1 MKVSHPREIIGGMN
15 ADLVRLA
22 ESQHAVFTKTQGLE
36 LGISADELD
45 HRVRTGRL
53 LLKEDAVYAIPGAPE
68 TWHQREI
75 ALVLACG
82 PGSAA
87 SHRAAAFLERVP
99 GFWLPTPEV
108 TTPRARRHR
117 TGDAIVH
124 TSRALPAHHIVVVE
138 GIRTTC
144 LARTLFDIAG
154 VLRNPEQVERALD
167 NCIAARKITTR
178 QIGNMVG
185 ELGKRGRKG
194 TRLMRELLL
203 ARGEGYV
210 ATASELEARFAKL
223 CRDFGLPDPV
233 RQQNTGDAEK
243 WIARVDFAYP
253 PPLRIIIELDGRRH
267 WLAMLDHEADLL
279 RDAKLTAAGWH
290 VIHFTWKQ
298 ITREPEFVVAIL
310 RQLLTTAAA

>member
-1 MKVSHPREIIGGMN
+1 MN

-22 ESQHAVFTKTQGLE
+22 ESQYAVFTRAQALQH
-36 LGISADELD
+36 GISADEID

-53 LLKEDAVYAIPGAPE
+53 LLKEDAVYGIPGAPE
-68 TWHQREI
+68 TWHQDEM
-75 ALVLACG
+75 ALVLAAG
-82 PGSAA
+82 PGAAA

-108 TTPRARRHR
+108 SSPPPRRHR
-117 TGDAIVH
+117 ATAGIVH
-124 TSRALPAHHIVVVE
+124 RSRLLPAHHLIVID
-138 GIRTTC
+138 GIRVTC

-167 NCIAARKITTR
+167 NCIASRRVTTR
-178 QIGNMVG
+178 QIGDMVG

-194 TRLMRELLL
+194 TRIMRELLL

-223 CRDFGLPDPV
+223 CTRYGLPEPV
-233 RQQNTGDAEK
+233 RQQNTGDSEK

-267 WLAMLDHEADLL
+267 WLAKLDHDADLV

-298 ITREPEFVVAIL
+298 ITQELEFVVAIL
-310 RQLLTTAAA
+310 RQLLATAAA

>member
-1 MKVSHPREIIGGMN
+1 M
-15 ADLVRLA
+15 
-22 ESQHAVFTKTQGLE
+22 
-36 LGISADELD
+36 
-45 HRVRTGRL
+45 
-53 LLKEDAVYAIPGAPE
+53 
-68 TWHQREI
+68 
-75 ALVLACG
+75 ALVLASG
-82 PGSAA
+82 PGAAA
-87 SHRAAAFLERVP
+87 SHRAALFLERVP
-99 GFWLPTPEV
+99 GFWRPPPEV
-108 TTPRARRHR
+108 TTPRPRRHR
-117 TGDAIVH
+117 TGEGIVH
-124 TSRALPAHHIVVVE
+124 RSRYLPAHHLTVIN
-138 GIRTTC
+138 GIQTTRV
-144 LARTLFDIAG
+144 ARALFDIAS

-167 NCIAARKITTR
+167 NCIAERKVTNR
-178 QIGNMVG
+178 QMGDMVG
-185 ELGKRGRKG
+185 ELGKRGRTG

-223 CRDFGLPDPV
+223 VRLFGLPEPV

-253 PPLRIIIELDGRRH
+253 PPLRVIIELDGRRH

-310 RQLLTTAAA
+310 RQLLARAAA

>member
-1 MKVSHPREIIGGMN
+1 MH

-22 ESQHAVFTKTQGLE
+22 ESQYAVFTRAQALE
-36 LGISADELD
+36 HGISADEID

-53 LLKEDAVYAIPGAPE
+53 ILKEDAVYGIPGAPGGWYQDE
-68 TWHQREI
+68 M
-75 ALVLACG
+75 ALVLASG
-82 PGSAA
+82 PDAAA
-87 SHRAAAFLERVP
+87 SHRATLYLGRVP
-99 GFWLPTPEV
+99 GFWTPTPEV
-108 TTPRARRHR
+108 TTPRPRRHR
-117 TGDAIVH
+117 TSAGIVH
-124 TSRALPAHHIVVVE
+124 RSRYLPEHHLTVIS

-144 LARTLFDIAG
+144 LARALFDVAG
-154 VLRNPEQVERALD
+154 VLRSPEQVERALD
-167 NCIAARKITTR
+167 NCIAERKVTTR
-178 QIGNMVG
+178 QVGDIVG

-210 ATASELEARFAKL
+210 ATASELEAQFAKL
-223 CRDFGLPDPV
+223 CKQYGLPDPV
-233 RQQNTGDAEK
+233 RQQNTGDSEQ

-279 RDAKLTAAGWH
+279 RDAKLTAAGWR

-298 ITREPEFVVAIL
+298 ITQEPEFVVAIL
-310 RQLLTTAAA
+310 RQLLATAAA